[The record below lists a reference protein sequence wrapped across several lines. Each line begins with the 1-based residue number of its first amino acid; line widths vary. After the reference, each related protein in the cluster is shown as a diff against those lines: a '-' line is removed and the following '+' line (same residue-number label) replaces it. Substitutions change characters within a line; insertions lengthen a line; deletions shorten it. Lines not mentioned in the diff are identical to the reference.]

1 MSTCLNTESIDY
13 STTSDCAIWVQYS
26 SVTFELTNCSTQVL
40 KIELVSWWPKG
51 KYIIFKK

>member
-26 SVTFELTNCSTQVL
+26 SVTLELTNCSTQVL
-40 KIELVSWWPKG
+40 KIELVS
-51 KYIIFKK
+51 